1 MSSRQKPG
9 QNRPITSDNLWP
21 TGNVTDISPSSIG
34 RLVVFGDL
42 VWLLVHSLILGGASR
57 LGFLGWIRSAADGFE
72 AGLHWLSCAKIGW
85 SDDYSPF
92 CHGGLMTSN
101 HRFELM
107 PSPAEP
113 IELLLA
119 GSLIFVLFQALA
131 HLRSVCY
138 YEPII
143 SPRNQL
149 F

>member
-1 MSSRQKPG
+1 MFG
-9 QNRPITSDNLWP
+9 
-21 TGNVTDISPSSIG
+21 G
-34 RLVVFGDL
+34 VVS
-42 VWLLVHSLILGGASR
+42 LLAHSLILEGASR
-57 LGFLGWIRSAADGFE
+57 LGFLGWIRYAADYFE
-72 AGLHWLSCAKIGW
+72 AGLDWLSCAKIGW

-92 CHGGLMTSN
+92 CHRGLLTSN
-101 HRFELM
+101 QRFELM

-119 GSLIFVLFQALA
+119 GGLIFVLFQSLA
-131 HLRSVCY
+131 HLRFVCY

>member
-1 MSSRQKPG
+1 MQR
-9 QNRPITSDNLWP
+9 ITL
-21 TGNVTDISPSSIG
+21 
-34 RLVVFGDL
+34 
-42 VWLLVHSLILGGASR
+42 R
-57 LGFLGWIRSAADGFE
+57 LGLISSFVLRV
-72 AGLHWLSCAKIGW
+72 GW
-85 SDDYSPF
+85 SDDYSHF

-101 HRFELM
+101 QRFELM

-119 GSLIFVLFQALA
+119 GGLIFVLFQSLA
-131 HLRSVCY
+131 HTRSVCY